1 MLSKDLQAKK
11 RHHYVWANYLT
22 RWGRGTKNV
31 FYTTKTGKIAHDNVK
46 AIVADEFFYKISPLT
61 RKQIEVIKGYSQL
74 SPSHL
79 QRHHVSYLNGF
90 LKMQHAETVY
100 RKSGIR
106 MQEFELRL
114 HALKCNLLENLHSAH
129 ENKARPVLAAL
140 ADEQLDVLLNK
151 EHMIEF
157 MVFFGHQISRTK
169 TFRDSVIQAL
179 PRRNAIETDMV
190 EAMAHAWWFLSYM
203 FGMNIGYDLYVGR
216 NYAKHALLINDT
228 RVPFITSDQPVV
240 NVHSCVSEA
249 EFAAPEHS
257 DLYYP
262 ISPRVA
268 YIICDSDR
276 FARGRNVV
284 DEVTVVELNTKVAA
298 QAKTHIIGDS
308 ENAILPF
315 QKYIGRRYQKAHPDL
330 AHKQLPQ

>member
-1 MLSKDLQAKK
+1 MPRNEFDAKK

-22 RWGRGTKNV
+22 RWGSGTRNV
-31 FYTTKTGKIAHDNVK
+31 FYTTKTGRIAHDSVRG
-46 AIVADEFFYKISPLT
+46 IVVEDFFYKITPLNH
-61 RKQIEVIKGYSQL
+61 KQIEVIKGYSQL
-74 SPSHL
+74 SPDHL
-79 QRHHVSYLNGF
+79 QRHHVSYLNDF
-90 LKMQHAETVY
+90 LKMQHDEAVY

-106 MQEFELRL
+106 IQEVEQHL
-114 HALKCNLLENLHSAH
+114 HALKCNLLENLHASH
-129 ENKARPVLAAL
+129 ESKAGPVLAAL
-140 ADEQLDVLLNK
+140 ADEQLDVLLDK
-151 EHMIEF
+151 THMIEF
-157 MVFFGHQISRTK
+157 MAFFGHQISRTK

-179 PRRNAIETDMV
+179 PRRNATEIDMV

-240 NVHSCVSEA
+240 NVHSCVSET
-249 EFAAPEHS
+249 EFAAPEYS
-257 DLYYP
+257 DLYYA

-330 AHKQLPQ
+330 AHK